1 MTPCSLVGG
10 HTDAEKCIESVSV
23 HMEFVQNIA
32 IHHLQYKV
40 SKHRQLHHKTHNCMD
55 FTLYVLNTVWL
66 NDILSLLFSVSGSKL
81 KLLTAVMSL
90 IFLTE
95 PYILQYR
102 FYTSKNKEMIVAND
116 YEMQVM

>member
-1 MTPCSLVGG
+1 
-10 HTDAEKCIESVSV
+10 
-23 HMEFVQNIA
+23 
-32 IHHLQYKV
+32 
-40 SKHRQLHHKTHNCMD
+40 MD
-55 FTLYVLNTVWL
+55 FTLYVLNTVRF

-81 KLLTAVMSL
+81 ELLAAVMSL

-95 PYILQYR
+95 PYILQCR